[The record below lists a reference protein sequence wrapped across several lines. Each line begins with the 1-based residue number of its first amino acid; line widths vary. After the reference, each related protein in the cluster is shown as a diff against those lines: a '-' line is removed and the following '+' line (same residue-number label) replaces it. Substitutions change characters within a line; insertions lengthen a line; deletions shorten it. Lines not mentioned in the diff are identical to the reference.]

1 MKINDSTGRLSP
13 AAPISERITPAGVG
27 SGRAGESAGISAEQ
41 VSLSGPARALLSGGS
56 TPVDTGKVTQ
66 IRQQIAEGSY
76 RIDATEIADRLIA
89 AAREFFTRRH

>member
-1 MKINDSTGRLSP
+1 MKINDSTGKLSS
-13 AAPISERITPAGVG
+13 AAPISERSAPAETAG
-27 SGRAGESAGISAEQ
+27 SGASIRLSTEQ

>member
-1 MKINDSTGRLSP
+1 
-13 AAPISERITPAGVG
+13 
-27 SGRAGESAGISAEQ
+27 
-41 VSLSGPARALLSGGS
+41 
-56 TPVDTGKVTQ
+56 VDTGKVTQ